1 MSTDGP
7 GPSDRFELV
16 VLRHAHASDRCLPG
30 LGPSDRARLASADPM
45 ARLRLLAGREAALE
59 AAARLL
65 GRSERESAPPL
76 SIDATCP
83 ACGGAHGRP
92 LVSGGAR
99 RVHVSIAHA
108 ADRAFAVAAFAPIG
122 IDAEPHD
129 TPRDRLAAVGE
140 LTGRRRLDPL
150 GAWTRIE
157 AVLKADGR
165 GLRVDPGEVVLRRRR
180 AGVRDRDARYGMRVL
195 RDVEG
200 CTVAVAWALSR
211 GAEAVAVPGGPA
223 TRRRARPVRHP

>member
-1 MSTDGP
+1 MSTDGQ
-7 GPSDRFELV
+7 GPSGRFELV
-16 VLRHAHASDRCLPG
+16 VLRHDHSSDRCLPG
-30 LGPSDRARLASADPM
+30 LGPSDRSRLASADPM
-45 ARLRLLAGREAALE
+45 ARRRLLAGREAALD

-65 GRSERESAPPL
+65 GTSRPESAPPF

-92 LVSGGAR
+92 LVSGGR

-108 ADRAFAVAAFAPIG
+108 ADRAFAVAAFAPVG

-140 LTGRRRLDPL
+140 LTRRRRLDPL

-180 AGVRDRDARYGMRVL
+180 ARVRDRDARYAVRVL

-200 CTVAVAWALSR
+200 CTVAIAWALSR
-211 GAEAVAVPGGPA
+211 GAEAAAGPDAPA